1 MSIINANVENIVDRA
16 IDGEKIPPDE
26 LLPLFEIDT
35 LAPEVVLVRWA
46 ARTITARACDN
57 TGQIYAQIGID
68 ALPCPGNCDFCAFAA
83 ARATEASQDAI
94 VPVEKVAEYARIF
107 DDAGVHLISLMSTA
121 ALPFGRVRDTVR
133 AVRETV
139 RDDMPILVNTGD
151 LSADQAC
158 ELKAAGAQ
166 AAYHAHRIGEGEITR
181 ISPNTRRAT
190 IAHITEAGLKL
201 MNAVEPV
208 YEGVEPEV
216 ILDRMTE
223 AASEHPYCSGVGT
236 LTNVAG
242 TPMEYVRG
250 LSRARTAYYA
260 GIFRLL
266 VGTDIPFGTG
276 GTNVMWVDAGTNPRG
291 RDLPIDE
298 QGLRRDVERVRKDLV
313 GREWNV
319 PDRPSEIWF

>member
-1 MSIINANVENIVDRA
+1 MSIIDTGIEDIVDRA
-16 IDGEKIPPDE
+16 VGGEKIPPAE
-26 LLPLFEIDT
+26 LLSLFDIDT
-35 LAPEVVLVRWA
+35 LAPEVALVRWA

-68 ALPCPGNCDFCAFAA
+68 ALPCPANCDFCAFAA
-83 ARATEASQDAI
+83 ARSAGVSLDSI
-94 VPVEKVAEYARIF
+94 VPLEKVAEYARIF

-121 ALPFGRVRDTVR
+121 ALPFGRMRDTVR
-133 AVRETV
+133 AVRESV

-151 LSADQAC
+151 LSVGQAR

-166 AAYHAHRIGEGEITR
+166 AAYHAHRIGEGEITH
-181 ISPNTRRAT
+181 ISPDTRRAT

-208 YEGVEPEV
+208 YAEVDPEV
-216 ILDRMTE
+216 ILDRMAE

-242 TPMEYVRG
+242 TPMEHVRS
-250 LSRARTAYYA
+250 LTRARTAYYA
-260 GIFRLL
+260 GIFRLM

-276 GTNVMWVDAGTNPRG
+276 GGNVMWVDAGTNPRD
-291 RDLPIDE
+291 RDLPVNA
-298 QGLRRDVERVRKDLV
+298 QGLNRDVERVRKELL
-313 GREWNV
+313 GKEWNV
-319 PDRPSEIWF
+319 PARPLEMWF